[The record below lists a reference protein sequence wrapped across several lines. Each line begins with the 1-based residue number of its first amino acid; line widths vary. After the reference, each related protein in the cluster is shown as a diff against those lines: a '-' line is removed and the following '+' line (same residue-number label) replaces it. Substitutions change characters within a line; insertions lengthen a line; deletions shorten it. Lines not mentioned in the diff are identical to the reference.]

1 MDANWTSSVET
12 RRSGGSLLNLQ
23 AAASVQFKGKSF
35 IRIAFVEEFLRN
47 SPISF
52 QSALFVDDS
61 SILENR
67 EKKLP
72 KNDGNVGN
80 VQTLSNK

>member
-1 MDANWTSSVET
+1 MCNSKE
-12 RRSGGSLLNLQ
+12 
-23 AAASVQFKGKSF
+23 KSF

-52 QSALFVDDS
+52 QSILFVDDS
-61 SILENR
+61 SILESR

-72 KNDGNVGN
+72 KNDDNVGN

>member
-1 MDANWTSSVET
+1 M
-12 RRSGGSLLNLQ
+12 
-23 AAASVQFKGKSF
+23 
-35 IRIAFVEEFLRN
+35 AFVEEFLSN

-67 EKKLP
+67 EKKLS
-72 KNDGNVGN
+72 KNDDNVGN